1 MTRRCKYHPLRLPM
15 NPISSNMQQPKWGM
29 FYMCSKLNINCNL
42 FCFFSPNPLQ
52 SDCLTAIGK
61 LDMLSTGNYFVCFVS
76 EHAFRVMMWR
86 AERTLSQS
94 CLFDCRLASAFDV
107 FNFIVRVCP
116 RVCFFFF
123 RTHRPSP
130 ATPTP
135 RAPSATSCSRE
146 SWRASS
152 GSSRWT
158 GARKDGS
165 GCA

>member
-1 MTRRCKYHPLRLPM
+1 M
-15 NPISSNMQQPKWGM
+15 NPISSNMRQPKWGM
-29 FYMCSKLNINCNL
+29 FYTWFKLNINCNL
-42 FCFFSPNPLQ
+42 FFFSPNPLQ
-52 SDCLTAIGK
+52 SDCLTAGK
-61 LDMLSTGNYFVCFVS
+61 LHMLSTGNYFVCFVS
-76 EHAFRVMMWR
+76 ERAFRARMWR

-116 RVCFFFF
+116 HVFFFF
-123 RTHRPSP
+123 FLFGARRPSP

-152 GSSRWT
+152 GSSR
-158 GARKDGS
+158 
-165 GCA
+165 